1 MTEFELI
8 TLFNEFFDDTFSR
21 LVDFMTGTFAML
33 ISTFFV
39 GSRLPKVMARLV
51 VLLYTLFSIA
61 TSVPTLAA
69 TYRFVQVANLLKERA
84 SDPESLVG
92 EIFLTFPN
100 VYVVMP
106 VMALI
111 LMGCYAGTLAFF
123 HQARKGSAPQ
133 ATGLG

>member
-39 GSRLPKVMARLV
+39 GSKLSKNMARLV
-51 VLLYTLFSIA
+51 VSLYTLFAIA
-61 TSVPTLAA
+61 TTVPTLAA
-69 TYRFVQVANLLKERA
+69 TYRFVRVATLLKERT
-84 SDPESLVG
+84 SDPESLVSQ
-92 EIFLTFPN
+92 IFVSFPN
-100 VYVVMP
+100 SYVVMP

-111 LMGCYAGTLAFF
+111 LIGCYAGTLAFF
-123 HQARKGSAPQ
+123 LQTRKGSAPQ
-133 ATGLG
+133 A

>member
-8 TLFNEFFDDTFSR
+8 SLFNQFFDDTFSR
-21 LVDFMTGTFAML
+21 LADFMTGTFAML

-51 VLLYTLFSIA
+51 VLLYTLFAIA

-69 TYRFVQVANLLKERA
+69 TFRFVRTASLLKERT

-92 EIFLTFPN
+92 EIFLPFPN
-100 VYVVMP
+100 AYVVMP
-106 VMALI
+106 VMTLI
-111 LMGCYAGTLAFF
+111 LIGCYAGALAFF
-123 HQARKGSAPQ
+123 HQARRGAAPQ
-133 ATGLG
+133 ASDLG

>member
-33 ISTFFV
+33 ISAFFV

-51 VLLYTLFSIA
+51 VLLYTLFAIA

-69 TYRFVQVANLLKERA
+69 TFRFVRAANLLKERT
-84 SDPESLVG
+84 SDPESIVG

-106 VMALI
+106 VMTLI
-111 LMGCYAGTLAFF
+111 LIGCYAGALAFF
-123 HQARKGSAPQ
+123 HQARKGAAPQ
-133 ATGLG
+133 ATDLG